1 MRLKHVLPELAQ
13 RMSEELI
20 GFDIKVQLTLLDYL
34 DILYYIAVIY
44 HLSYEEFM
52 DAEIQTVD
60 AIKAFLREEMTR
72 AELKK
77 RLKEIS
83 DRYRKKTGRSD
94 IELLL

>member
-13 RMSEELI
+13 KMSEELT

-44 HLSYEEFM
+44 HFPYEEFM
-52 DAEIQTVD
+52 DAQRQTVD

-72 AELKK
+72 TELRK

-83 DRYRKKTGRSD
+83 DYYRKKTGRSD